1 VSDNPWVYV
10 LFRLILIIG
19 AALGAG
25 LLFGYPL
32 VWVFVSLAAY
42 LGWHLCHLYQ
52 LERWLRTGRRPPDRN
67 AAGIWG
73 KVYAEL
79 YLLKGRHKERKKRI
93 SRLVKEFR
101 KSTKALPD
109 AMVVLTEDHEIAW
122 VNQAAG
128 ELLGLTKA
136 DRGQPVDNF
145 VRDPVFARRLR
156 GGGVAQPLRIASPA
170 SRDMTL
176 LVQEFPYGKRQRLL
190 IAKNVTAEDR
200 LEKVRRS
207 FVANASHE
215 LRSPLTVISGY
226 LETLSDDPA
235 LPDGW
240 RGPVQEMG
248 QQAGRMHAVIEDLLT
263 LSRLETAEREASKV
277 PVDVAGMLSLIRKDV
292 LSGTARPKTVAL
304 EVACDSGL
312 LGSEPDLY
320 SVFMNLVSNAVKYTP
335 ADGRVGIRWWCDDQ
349 GGHLAVEDTGI
360 GIPEDAIPRL
370 TERFYRV
377 HKGRERTTGGTGLGL
392 AIVKHAL
399 QRHGATLEVTST
411 PGTGSRFVCHF
422 PKDRLASECE
432 VKAASES
439 SDGPGTNNVL
449 PFRNMS

>member
-1 VSDNPWVYV
+1 MNDNPWGYV
-10 LFRLILIIG
+10 LFRLVLIIG
-19 AALGAG
+19 AAFGAG

-32 VWVFVSLAAY
+32 VWVFGSLTAY
-42 LGWHLCHLYQ
+42 LGWHLYHLYR
-52 LERWLRTGRRPPDRN
+52 LERWLRTGRKPPNRN

-79 YLLKGRHKERKKRI
+79 YLLKGRHRERKKRL

-109 AMVVLTEDHEIAW
+109 AMVVLTEEHEITW
-122 VNQAAG
+122 VNRAAG
-128 ELLGLTKA
+128 ELLGLTKS

-156 GGGVAQPLRIASPA
+156 GDGVGEPLRIASPVR
-170 SRDMTL
+170 RDVTL
-176 LVQEFPYGKRQRLL
+176 LVQEFPYGKSQRLL
-190 IAKNVTAEDR
+190 IAKNVTAEER

-226 LETLSDDPA
+226 LETLIEDPDLPESWRQPA
-235 LPDGW
+235 L
-240 RGPVQEMG
+240 EMG

-263 LSRLETAEREASKV
+263 LSRLETAEREAPRE
-277 PVDVAGMLSLIRKDV
+277 PVDVAGMLSLIRKDA
-292 LSGTARPKTVAL
+292 LSRRDRPQTVEL
-304 EVACDSGL
+304 ELECASGL
-312 LGSEPDLY
+312 LGAEPDLY
-320 SVFMNLVSNAVKYTP
+320 SVFVNLVSNALKYTP
-335 ADGRVGIRWWCDDQ
+335 AEGRVGIRWWCDEQ
-349 GGHLAVEDTGI
+349 GAHLAVEDTGI

-377 HKGRERTTGGTGLGL
+377 DKGRERSSGGTGLGL

-399 QRHGATLEVTST
+399 QRHGATLEVTSE
-411 PGTGSRFVCHF
+411 PGAGSRFVCHF
-422 PKDRLASECE
+422 PKDRLAAECE
-432 VKAASES
+432 VEAARNTSEA
-439 SDGPGTNNVL
+439 PGADNVL
-449 PFRNMS
+449 PFRNIS

>member
-1 VSDNPWVYV
+1 MSKNPWTHV
-10 LFRLILIIG
+10 LLRLILIIG

-32 VWVFVSLAAY
+32 VWLFGSLVVY
-42 LGWHLCHLYQ
+42 LGWHLYHLYR
-52 LERWLRTGRRPPDRN
+52 LERWLRTGQQPPGRN

-79 YLLKGRHKERKKRI
+79 YLLKGRHRERKKRL

-109 AMVVLTEDHEIAW
+109 AMVVLTENHEIAW

-128 ELLGLTKA
+128 ELLGLTKS

-145 VRDPVFARRLR
+145 VRDPVFASRLR
-156 GGGVAQPLRIASPA
+156 GGGVGKAVRIASPVQ
-170 SRDMTL
+170 RDVTL
-176 LVQEFPYGKRQRLL
+176 MVQEFPYGKRQRLL
-190 IAKNVTAEDR
+190 IAKNVTAEER

-226 LETLSDDPA
+226 LETLIDDPD
-235 LPDGW
+235 LPDTW
-240 RGPVQEMG
+240 REPVMEMG

-263 LSRLETAEREASKV
+263 LSRLETADSEAPRE
-277 PVDVAGMLSLIRKDV
+277 PVDVAGMLALIRKDA
-292 LSGTARPKTVAL
+292 LSRPGRPETVELAV
-304 EVACDSGL
+304 ECGSGL
-312 LGSEPDLY
+312 LGAEPDLY
-320 SVFMNLVSNAVKYTP
+320 SVFMNLVSNALKYTP
-335 ADGRVGIRWWCDDQ
+335 RDGRVDIRWWCDEQ
-349 GGHLAVEDTGI
+349 GAHLAVEDTGI
-360 GIPEDAIPRL
+360 GIPQDAIPRL

-377 HKGRERTTGGTGLGL
+377 DKGRERASGGTGLGL

-399 QRHGATLEVTST
+399 QRHGATLEVSSR
-411 PGTGSRFVCHF
+411 PGEGSRFVCHF
-422 PKDRLASECE
+422 PSDRLASECE
-432 VKAASES
+432 LAAAGEAPEP
-439 SDGPGTNNVL
+439 DNVL
-449 PFRNMS
+449 PFRNTP